1 MLRILY
7 GVSGEGSGH
16 SSRAM
21 EIARH
26 LEDCGHVVKIVSYDR
41 GYRNLQATFDCV
53 EIEGLHIVSSNNQ
66 VQVLS
71 TIWHNLRRLP
81 TAIHRL
87 SRLRRL
93 LGSFRPDVVVT
104 DFEPTTAWWA
114 RLRGVPLISLDNQHR
129 MRYMN
134 YQSPAHLRGSRLLT
148 ELVIR
153 VMIPR
158 PDYALATTY
167 FFGETKNDFTF
178 LFPPI
183 LRKEVLQCQPSD
195 GSHFLVYVTSE
206 FDGLLTLLRRFPQ
219 HQFHVYGSSQTG
231 QAGNLCFRPF
241 SSDGFLQD
249 LSSCRAV
256 IATAG
261 FTLISEALYL
271 GKPYLAMPL
280 AGQFEQQLNAI
291 CLEELGCG
299 MNAGQINVRILSG
312 FISSLAEYDKACSQ
326 YRRENQISNISQANA
341 GILAK
346 LDELLSRQRSVS
358 PARDALAATE

>member
-21 EIARH
+21 VVARH
-26 LEDCGHVVKIVSYDR
+26 LENSGHVVKIVSYDR
-41 GYRNLQATFDCV
+41 GYRNLRVAFDCV
-53 EIEGLHIVSSNNQ
+53 EIDGLHIVSSDNR
-66 VQVLS
+66 VQVLK
-71 TIWHNLRRLP
+71 TVWHNLRRLP
-81 TAIHRL
+81 MAIRRL
-87 SRLRRL
+87 GRLRQQL
-93 LGSFRPDVVVT
+93 ASFRPDVVIT
-104 DFEPTTAWWA
+104 DFEPTVAWWA
-114 RLRGVPLISLDNQHR
+114 RFNGVPLISLDNQHR

-134 YQSPAHLRGSRLLT
+134 YESPAYLRGSRWLT

-153 VMIPR
+153 LMIPR

-167 FFGETKNDFTF
+167 FFGEIKNDFTF

-183 LRKEVLQCQPSD
+183 LRSEVLQCQPIE

-219 HQFHVYGSSQTG
+219 HQFFVYGSSRTG
-231 QAGNLCFRPF
+231 QDGNLSFRPF

-291 CLEELGCG
+291 CLEQLGCG
-299 MNAGQINVRILSG
+299 MNVSRMNVRVLSD
-312 FISSLAEYDKACSQ
+312 FMSCLTQYTAACTEYANA
-326 YRRENQISNISQANA
+326 NQLMDTGQANA
-341 GILAK
+341 GILNK
-346 LDELLSRQRSVS
+346 LDELLLLLHPFRSGG
-358 PARDALAATE
+358 LATSE

>member
-21 EIARH
+21 EVVRH
-26 LEDCGHVVKIVSYDR
+26 LQDCGHVVKVVSYDR
-41 GYRNLQATFDCV
+41 GFRNLQASFDCV
-53 EIEGLHIVSSNNQ
+53 AIEGLHIVSSNNK
-66 VQVLS
+66 VQVFK

-81 TAIHRL
+81 IAV
-87 SRLRRL
+87 RRL
-93 LGSFRPDVVVT
+93 GALRELLATFRPDVVIT
-104 DFEPTTAWWA
+104 DFEPTCAWWA
-114 RLRGVPLISLDNQHR
+114 RLHRVPLISLDNQHR
-129 MRYMN
+129 MRYMK
-134 YQSPAHLRGSRLLT
+134 YDSPANLRGSRWLT

-153 VMIPR
+153 LMVPK

-183 LRKEVLQCQPSD
+183 LRREVLQCQP
-195 GSHFLVYVTSE
+195 GAGNHFLVYVTSE
-206 FDGLLTLLRRFPQ
+206 FEGLLALLRRFPQ
-219 HQFHVYGSSQTG
+219 YQFLVYGSSQTG
-231 QAGNLCFRPF
+231 KTGNLEFRPF
-241 SSDGFLQD
+241 SSEGFLQD

-280 AGQFEQQLNAI
+280 SGQFEQQLNAI

-299 MNAGQINVRILSG
+299 MNASRMSVRVLSE
-312 FISSLAEYDKACSQ
+312 FMSNLAVYAEASQ
-326 YRRENQISNISQANA
+326 QYALDNRLSDIAQANS
-341 GILAK
+341 GILGK
-346 LDELLSRQRSVS
+346 LDELLSGLQPVS
-358 PARDALAATE
+358 PARRALAATE